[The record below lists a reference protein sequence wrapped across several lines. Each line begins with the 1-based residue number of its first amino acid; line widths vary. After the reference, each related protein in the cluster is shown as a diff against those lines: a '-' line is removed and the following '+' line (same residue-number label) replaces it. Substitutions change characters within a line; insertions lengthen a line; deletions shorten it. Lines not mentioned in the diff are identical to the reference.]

1 MVMQEITMP
10 VHKIEVSE
18 YGCAHCGYKWINRVN
33 GKDGPMPQRC
43 AKCKRPNWNTGY
55 NESPMTPQESGL
67 RRRVQNLYRIY
78 HLSVWRLTGT
88 LPDLETLSVDDY
100 FKREL
105 VAKFLSLNPRPT
117 TQELMGVLYP
127 PGLQLGLDSQNLS
140 RKGGMVSRP

>member
-1 MVMQEITMP
+1 MP
-10 VHKIEVSE
+10 IHKIEVSE
-18 YGCAHCGYKWINRVN
+18 YERARFGYKWINRVN

-78 HLSVWRLTGT
+78 HLSVWRLTST
-88 LPDLETLSVDDY
+88 LPSVDDY
-100 FKREL
+100 LKREL
-105 VAKFLSLNPRPT
+105 VAKFPRPT

-127 PGLQLGLDSQNLS
+127 PGLQLGLYSQN
-140 RKGGMVSRP
+140 